1 MGLHLPADLRL
12 ALPIVCI
19 NSLGELAKLG
29 KGWWLPNTGDLILDV
44 IGEAV
49 VEMVPKGTFSISSG
63 L

>member
-1 MGLHLPADLRL
+1 M
-12 ALPIVCI
+12 CI